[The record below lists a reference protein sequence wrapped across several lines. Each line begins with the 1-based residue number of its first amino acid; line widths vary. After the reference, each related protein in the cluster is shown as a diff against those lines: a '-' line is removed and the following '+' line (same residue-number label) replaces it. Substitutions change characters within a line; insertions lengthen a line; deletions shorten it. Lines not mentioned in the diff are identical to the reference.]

1 MALIIYK
8 YINIVTMLIR
18 KVIEGNYEKRLRKKN
33 KNKDFSIIC
42 PNCIGGLIYHRL
54 GVKFLSPTI
63 NLWMYQYDYLKFVLD
78 LEKYISLELEF
89 IESNYN
95 HPVAKLG
102 DITIYFN
109 HYKTNEEAKKKW
121 NSRKRRINY
130 DNLFLIMYDKD
141 GLTKDD
147 FKKLEKVKCRG
158 KIVISNRKYKDID
171 YVIKIPANM
180 DKIETRYRLNVNR
193 FTGKRKFEEK
203 FNYVKWL
210 NK

>member
-18 KVIEGNYEKRLRKKN
+18 KVIERNYEKRLRNKN

-102 DITIYFN
+102 DITLYFN

-121 NSRKRRINY
+121 DSRKRRINY